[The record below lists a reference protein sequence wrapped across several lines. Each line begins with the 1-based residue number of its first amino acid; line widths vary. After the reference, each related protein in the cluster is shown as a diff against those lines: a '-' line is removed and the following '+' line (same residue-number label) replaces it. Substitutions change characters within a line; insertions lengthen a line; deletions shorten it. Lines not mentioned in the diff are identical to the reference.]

1 MQCLYLRADD
11 SEFTSFLLNKNTT
24 YDALLKITTSNGQKI
39 SKERANTRIY
49 LNGWICA
56 KGKKIWVKELVKD
69 TWCGYWKRRFTT
81 YNFSVCQKDPVVFS
95 LLVINSLKLQKHKF
109 IEIVAI
115 IQSKYLNPFY
125 VYGPSPLFS
134 VIFIISSPMLQ
145 HPVLISILC
154 PYIWFAVT
162 FSIPFVF

>member
-1 MQCLYLRADD
+1 VAAE
-11 SEFTSFLLNKNTT
+11 S
-24 YDALLKITTSNGQKI
+24 GI
-39 SKERANTRIY
+39 SPHTISQF
-49 LNGWICA
+49 A
-56 KGKKIWVKELVKD
+56 KKTLW
-69 TWCGYWKRRFTT
+69 F
-81 YNFSVCQKDPVVFS
+81 FS

-134 VIFIISSPMLQ
+134 VIFIISSPMLK

-154 PYIWFAVT
+154 PYI
-162 FSIPFVF
+162 